1 MMSKETPD
9 NQPKRPT
16 REQLEAIVDGATM
29 DSEILSYLRDHDS
42 DGSVHEELEKIKS
55 EHGFLEEFLDANRET
70 LSTSTPLTL
79 QAAPEGYEILRE
91 LDRGAQGVV
100 YLAHQVSTKRRVAL
114 KVMLQGAFSTQRQQQ
129 RFERE
134 VELVA
139 SMKHPNIV
147 TVFDSGI
154 TPDGRMFTAME
165 YIDGVPLNLHRTH
178 DEPGGAQV
186 MTTRE
191 RVDLF
196 LKVCD
201 AVGSAHRRG
210 IIHRDLKPLNILVD
224 TEGEPH
230 VLDFGL
236 AKVVGPDA
244 MTESAM
250 DATAAGE
257 FMGTF
262 AYASPEQVSGDP
274 DLVDTRTDVYAL
286 GVILY
291 DLLLGRRPYEL
302 GGNVH
307 EMIKGIMETRPHPPR
322 DFDPEFDLD
331 LETILLTS
339 LAKDVERR
347 YQSVQDLADDL
358 RCWCSGEP
366 IMARRDD
373 AWYVLRKFVLRHRLP
388 VGLAACVVLLI
399 VGFAITM
406 AILYA
411 NVTLAN
417 KRLAGMLGMASDV
430 IATADPEN
438 TDRPFTAATA
448 IDMLEA
454 WSDVVHEEMA
464 DEPEIRARIL
474 NDLGESFIGFDRHGL
489 AQTHLEEAQHTLM
502 DFDSEPDLETA
513 RSLHQLGRLAYKRAK
528 YDEAE
533 LYFSQALA
541 IREDMHAGPH
551 IDTAQSLHYLGS
563 TYRRTRS
570 TSEAERKMRQAKEM
584 LEKMK
589 TSSANQGRQVITGEL
604 SSVINSLGILLASDR
619 PAEAIDFYKEADAML
634 AAQAPDDVDWRRG
647 RIQHNIG
654 MCHLR
659 LGDLEKARTMF
670 EESLETKETGLRRLQ
685 AEQLVQEDEA
695 SVNRLQ
701 LAASRHALARTLLA
715 MGDMEG
721 AQDAAEAAREMRTDV
736 LKDGHPLL
744 ADSEELQAQLDIASG
759 NIEVAL
765 GNLQAIHADRLEHG
779 QEWAIAWNKAL
790 QGHALSILDRF
801 EEGEVLLKEAY
812 LVLCKARGA
821 TSPKAI
827 SCAGMMASMYEAWDR
842 PVEAQQYRMLADV
855 NHAQDDSGD

>member
-1 MMSKETPD
+1 MMSSNAPG
-9 NQPKRPT
+9 NPPRRPT
-16 REQLEAIVDGATM
+16 REELEAIVRGATM
-29 DSEILSYLRDHDS
+29 DSEILSYLREHDS
-42 DGSVHEELEKIKS
+42 DGSVQKQLEEIRS
-55 EHGFLEEFLDANRET
+55 EHGFLEEFLDANQDA
-70 LSTSTPLTL
+70 LSTTTPLTM
-79 QAAPEGYEILRE
+79 QPAPEGYEILRE

-114 KVMLQGAFSTQRQQQ
+114 KVILQAAFATERQQQ

-147 TVFDSGI
+147 TVFDSGV

-165 YIDGVPLNLHRTH
+165 YIDGVPLNLYRLH
-178 DEPGGAQV
+178 DEPGGQAA

-201 AVGSAHRRG
+201 AVNSAHRRG

-224 TEGEPH
+224 TDGEPH

-291 DLLLGRRPYEL
+291 DLLLGQRPYEL

-307 EMIKGIMETRPHPPR
+307 EMIKGIMETRPQAPR
-322 DFDPEFDLD
+322 ELDPEFDRD

-339 LAKDVERR
+339 LAKDVDRR
-347 YQSVQDLADDL
+347 YQSVHDLADDL
-358 RCWCSGEP
+358 RCWGSGEP

-373 AWYVLRKFVLRHRLP
+373 AWYVLRKFVSRHRMP
-388 VGLAACVVLLI
+388 VGLAACMVLLI
-399 VGFAITM
+399 IGFAITM
-406 AILYA
+406 AVLYA

-417 KRLAGMLGMASDV
+417 KRLAGMIGMASNV
-430 IATADPEN
+430 IASADPEN

-454 WSDVVHEEMA
+454 WSDVVHDEMA

-489 AQTHLEEAQHTLM
+489 AQTHLEEAQHTLV
-502 DFDSEPDLETA
+502 DLDPEPDLETA

-528 YDEAE
+528 YDDAE
-533 LYFSQALA
+533 LFFSQALA
-541 IREDMHAGPH
+541 IREGLHEEPH

-563 TYRRTRS
+563 TYR
-570 TSEAERKMRQAKEM
+570 
-584 LEKMK
+584 
-589 TSSANQGRQVITGEL
+589 
-604 SSVINSLGILLASDR
+604 
-619 PAEAIDFYKEADAML
+619 
-634 AAQAPDDVDWRRG
+634 
-647 RIQHNIG
+647 
-654 MCHLR
+654 
-659 LGDLEKARTMF
+659 
-670 EESLETKETGLRRLQ
+670 
-685 AEQLVQEDEA
+685 
-695 SVNRLQ
+695 
-701 LAASRHALARTLLA
+701 
-715 MGDMEG
+715 
-721 AQDAAEAAREMRTDV
+721 
-736 LKDGHPLL
+736 
-744 ADSEELQAQLDIASG
+744 
-759 NIEVAL
+759 
-765 GNLQAIHADRLEHG
+765 
-779 QEWAIAWNKAL
+779 
-790 QGHALSILDRF
+790 
-801 EEGEVLLKEAY
+801 
-812 LVLCKARGA
+812 
-821 TSPKAI
+821 
-827 SCAGMMASMYEAWDR
+827 
-842 PVEAQQYRMLADV
+842 
-855 NHAQDDSGD
+855 